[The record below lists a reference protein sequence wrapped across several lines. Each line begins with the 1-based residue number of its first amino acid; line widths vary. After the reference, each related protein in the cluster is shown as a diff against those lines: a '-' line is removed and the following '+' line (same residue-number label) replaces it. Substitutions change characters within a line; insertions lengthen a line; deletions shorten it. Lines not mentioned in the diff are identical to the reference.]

1 MKKETKIRKI
11 AFLGDY
17 LPRRCGIATFTTDLL
32 TAVAFERP
40 QTECFSVSVNDT
52 SDGYEYPDEVRFEIE
67 EQDVAAAYFTMTPDL
82 NACFP
87 AAAARQ
93 LGWNNTA
100 LMGASEV
107 AVPGSLDKCIR
118 VLILLNTDKKPA
130 DLVNLYLNGTA
141 ALRLQGVEST

>member
-1 MKKETKIRKI
+1 MTVCRGIRGATVAAENTSEAIYGATKELLSQLIEANEI
-11 AFLGDY
+11 A
-17 LPRRCGIATFTTDLL
+17 
-32 TAVAFERP
+32 
-40 QTECFSVSVNDT
+40 
-52 SDGYEYPDEVRFEIE
+52 

-100 LMGASEV
+100 LMGAAEV
-107 AVPGSLDKCIR
+107 DVPGSLDKCIR
-118 VLILLNTDKKPA
+118 ILILLNTDKKPA

-141 ALRLQGVEST
+141 ALRAQGVESA

>member
-1 MKKETKIRKI
+1 MTVCRGIR
-11 AFLGDY
+11 G
-17 LPRRCGIATFTTDLL
+17 ATVATENTAEAIYEATRELL
-32 TAVAFERP
+32 SKLIE
-40 QTECFSVSVNDT
+40 SN
-52 SDGYEYPDEVRFEIE
+52 EIE
-67 EQDVAAAYFTMTPDL
+67 EQDVAAAYFTMSPDL

-100 LMGASEV
+100 LMGATEV
-107 AVPGSLDKCIR
+107 DVPGSLNKCIR

-130 DLVNLYLNGTA
+130 ELVNLYLNGTA

>member
-1 MKKETKIRKI
+1 MTVCRGIR
-11 AFLGDY
+11 G
-17 LPRRCGIATFTTDLL
+17 ATVAAENAAEAIYEATRELL
-32 TAVAFERP
+32 SQLIEA
-40 QTECFSVSVNDT
+40 N
-52 SDGYEYPDEVRFEIE
+52 EIE

-100 LMGASEV
+100 LMGATEV
-107 AVPGSLDKCIR
+107 DVPGSMDKCIR
-118 VLILLNTDKKPA
+118 VLILLNTDKAPA

-141 ALRLQGVEST
+141 TLRLQGVEST

>member
-1 MKKETKIRKI
+1 MTVCRGIR
-11 AFLGDY
+11 G
-17 LPRRCGIATFTTDLL
+17 ATVAAENTAEAIYEATRELL
-32 TAVAFERP
+32 SELIEA
-40 QTECFSVSVNDT
+40 N
-52 SDGYEYPDEVRFEIE
+52 EIE

-100 LMGASEV
+100 LMGATEV
-107 AVPGSLDKCIR
+107 DVPGSLDKCIR
-118 VLILLNTDKKPA
+118 VLILLNTDKAPT

-141 ALRLQGVEST
+141 TLRLQGVEST